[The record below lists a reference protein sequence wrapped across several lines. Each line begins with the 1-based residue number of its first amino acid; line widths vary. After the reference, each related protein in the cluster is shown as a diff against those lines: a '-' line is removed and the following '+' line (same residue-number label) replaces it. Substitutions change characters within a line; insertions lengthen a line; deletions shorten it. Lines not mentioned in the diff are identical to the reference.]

1 MEKQTRTTK
10 TGTVIK
16 ASVKSYF
23 VTTKIDI
30 TTGTLDQRGDET
42 SKMFANVVP
51 KKTLKAGEKVCLRMA
66 YKKFNG
72 NLLLYLHRS
81 GWMEIAPE
89 KLPEVFAANKTIVVD
104 DLTSMKYEELSNIEK
119 VKMLNKFFPGKYT
132 EFTKTEQ
139 MLMAYLED
147 KDLNE
152 VEKEI
157 KVDKSLK
164 YKIKKHADDFAETFA
179 KKLEGAVLA

>member
-1 MEKQTRTTK
+1 MERQTK
-10 TGTVIK
+10 TGREIK

-23 VTTKIDI
+23 VTTKVDI
-30 TTGTLDQRGDET
+30 TAGTLDQRGDET

-81 GWMEIAPE
+81 GWIEIAPD
-89 KLPEVFAANKTIVVD
+89 KLSEVFIANKTIVAD

-139 MLMAYLED
+139 MLMAFLNNQ
-147 KDLNE
+147 DLNE

-164 YKIKKHADDFAETFA
+164 YKIKKHTEDFAKTFA
-179 KKLEGAVLA
+179 KKLEEALLA

>member
-1 MEKQTRTTK
+1 
-10 TGTVIK
+10 
-16 ASVKSYF
+16 
-23 VTTKIDI
+23 
-30 TTGTLDQRGDET
+30 
-42 SKMFANVVP
+42 
-51 KKTLKAGEKVCLRMA
+51 MA

-81 GWMEIAPE
+81 GWIEIAPD
-89 KLPEVFAANKTIVVD
+89 KLSEVFIANKTIVVD

-139 MLMAYLED
+139 MLMAFLNNQ
-147 KDLNE
+147 DLNE

-164 YKIKKHADDFAETFA
+164 YKIKKHTEDFAKTFA
-179 KKLEGAVLA
+179 KKLEEALLA